1 MDTQPHGNTQPD
13 NGTVLARMVRLTW
26 GALGNFLLI
35 LLIILVIVGTHQAR
49 IVLDVTFWL
58 VVAGLIVARYLDIR
72 VFHGHT
78 ADGGPGSM
86 KDVARYSMGLIA
98 AAGLFWGLAHAIV
111 ARVQ

>member
-1 MDTQPHGNTQPD
+1 
-13 NGTVLARMVRLTW
+13 MVRLTW
-26 GALGNFLLI
+26 GTLGNFLLI
-35 LLIILVIVGTHQAR
+35 ILIIVGTHQAR
-49 IVLDVTFWL
+49 NVLDVTFWL
-58 VVAGLIVARYLDIR
+58 VVAGLIVARHLDIR

-86 KDVARYSMGLIA
+86 KVVARYSMGLIA